1 MSWTHTLAVVC
12 LACFIGWS
20 AYEAFR
26 MRRHRL
32 KTDLQL
38 SLVTAILQILEKRQD
53 VALQNDQAIARTLA
67 TIESKI
73 SRPANPADS
82 GRPL

>member
-1 MSWTHTLAVVC
+1 MTWTHTLAVAC

-38 SLVTAILQILEKRQD
+38 SLVTAILQVLEQRQD
-53 VALQNDQAIARTLA
+53 VALQNDQAIARTLSA
-67 TIESKI
+67 IETKL
-73 SRPANPADS
+73 SRPNSPPAE
-82 GRPL
+82 

>member
-1 MSWTHTLAVVC
+1 MNWTHVLTAV
-12 LACFIGWS
+12 CFGGPVAWS

-38 SLVTAILQILEKRQD
+38 SLVTAILQVLEQRQD
-53 VALQNDQAIARTLA
+53 VALQNDQAIARTLSV
-67 TIESKI
+67 IETKL
-73 SRPANPADS
+73 SRPNSPPAE
-82 GRPL
+82 

>member
-1 MSWTHTLAVVC
+1 MTWTHTLAVAC

-38 SLVTAILQILEKRQD
+38 SLVTAILQVLEQRQD
-53 VALQNDQAIARTLA
+53 VALQNDQAIARTLS
-67 TIESKI
+67 TIETKL
-73 SRPANPADS
+73 SRPNSPPAE
-82 GRPL
+82 